1 MQKQRP
7 DITTIG
13 IDPGIANTAICTVTA
28 ARLGCYSLED
38 AKLVKSTA
46 AQQTGARL
54 TKIHEALLDSIQ
66 KIRFCD
72 AIVIEKVF
80 HNKNVTSSLSTGAVI
95 GICHFVAHDN
105 EIPVIELTPQQ
116 IKKVS
121 GRGYDADKEML
132 IRGASGIFKK
142 RITSHHIADAAL
154 AALAGCL
161 TRRGNSHGK

>member
-1 MQKQRP
+1 MKKSLG
-7 DITTIG
+7 ISTIG

-28 ARLGCYSLED
+28 ARIGSYSLED

-54 TKIHEALLDSIQ
+54 TKIHEALLDAIP
-66 KIRFCD
+66 KTRFCD

-95 GICHFVAHDN
+95 GICHFVAHQHD
-105 EIPVIELTPQQ
+105 IPVIELTPQQ
-116 IKKVS
+116 IKKAS
-121 GRGYDADKEML
+121 GFGYDADKEML
-132 IRGASGIFKK
+132 LRGASGIFKK

-161 TRRGNSHGK
+161 TLRGNSHGK